1 MNRKEKNKMVT
12 TLIATIIHMQ
22 YGFELPEALWR
33 GFFSALIVWVLGL
46 AIRILYMLIAGAVS
60 GLRCR

>member
-1 MNRKEKNKMVT
+1 MLIT

-33 GFFSALIVWVLGL
+33 GFFSALIVGAIGL
-46 AIRILYMLIAGAVS
+46 VVYLVCILVASAAS
-60 GLRCR
+60 GLRNR

>member
-1 MNRKEKNKMVT
+1 MVT

-33 GFFSALIVWVLGL
+33 GFVSALIVWAMLFVGRMLYVLL
-46 AIRILYMLIAGAVS
+46 ASAIS
-60 GLRCR
+60 GLRCK

>member
-1 MNRKEKNKMVT
+1 MVT

-33 GFFSALIVWVLGL
+33 GFFSALIVWAVSLVGYILCILL
-46 AIRILYMLIAGAVS
+46 ANAVS
-60 GLRCR
+60 GLRGK